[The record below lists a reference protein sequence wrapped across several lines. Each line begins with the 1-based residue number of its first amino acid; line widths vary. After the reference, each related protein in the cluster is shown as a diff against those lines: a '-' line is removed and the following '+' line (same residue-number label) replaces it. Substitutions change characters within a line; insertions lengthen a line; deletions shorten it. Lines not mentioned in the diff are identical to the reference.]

1 MKGIAI
7 HNIKTQIPVSGKNKK
22 RLLRLL
28 RNSLKNY
35 QLYMLLLPALVY
47 IIIFHYGAMYGLQ
60 IAFKDYFVTKG
71 IAGSPWVGFIHFR
84 RFFKS
89 TQFLVVIKNT
99 VFLSLYGLLVGFPI
113 PILLAL
119 SINNVQNKFFKSLVQ
134 TVTYA
139 PHFIST
145 VVIVSMMFIFLS
157 PRSGFVNIIR
167 QSFGGTPVHFIA
179 KPEWFKSLYVFS
191 DIWQSSGWSAIIYI
205 AALSNISIELHEAAI
220 IDGANKFQRIKYIDI
235 PGIMPTV
242 ITLLII
248 NIGNI
253 MSVGFEKTFLMQNS
267 LNIMSSEIIQTY
279 VYKIGLV
286 SADFSYSAAIGLFN
300 SAINFFL
307 LLGTNR
313 LSKKLTDI
321 SLW

>member
-1 MKGIAI
+1 MEEIAV
-7 HNIKTQIPVSGKNKK
+7 HRVKVKAAAHKKSKKTFISI
-22 RLLRLL
+22 
-28 RNSLKNY
+28 LKNY
-35 QLYMLLLPALVY
+35 QLYLLMLPALIY
-47 IIIFHYGAMYGLQ
+47 IIVFHYGAMYGLQ
-60 IAFKDYFVTKG
+60 IAFKNYIVTKG
-71 IAGSPWVGFIHFR
+71 ISGSPWVGFVYFR
-84 RFFKS
+84 RFFRSAQFS
-89 TQFLVVIKNT
+89 TVIKNT

-145 VVIVSMMFIFLS
+145 VVIVSMMLIFLS
-157 PRSGFVNIIR
+157 PRSGLVNIAIKH
-167 QSFGGTPVHFIA
+167 FGGTPVHFIA

-191 DIWQSSGWSAIIYI
+191 GIWQSAGWSAIIYI
-205 AALSNISIELHEAAI
+205 AALSNISFELHEAAI
-220 IDGANKFQRIKYIDI
+220 IDGASKFQRTRYIDI
-235 PGIMPTV
+235 PGIMPTI

-253 MSVGFEKTFLMQNS
+253 MSVGFEKVFLMQNS
-267 LNIMSSEIIQTY
+267 LNVTSSQVIQTY

-286 SADFSYSAAIGLFN
+286 NTDFSYSTAIGLFN
-300 SAINFFL
+300 SVINFL
-307 LLGTNR
+307 LLIGANR